1 MQERNCK
8 SVAIPYKMSSD
19 RGGAD
24 WNVILAMIESV
35 FKDTDI
41 TIEIW
46 QL

>member
-1 MQERNCK
+1 M
-8 SVAIPYKMSSD
+8 ASD

-35 FKDTDI
+35 FKDTDV

-46 QL
+46 SLNGYAGCN